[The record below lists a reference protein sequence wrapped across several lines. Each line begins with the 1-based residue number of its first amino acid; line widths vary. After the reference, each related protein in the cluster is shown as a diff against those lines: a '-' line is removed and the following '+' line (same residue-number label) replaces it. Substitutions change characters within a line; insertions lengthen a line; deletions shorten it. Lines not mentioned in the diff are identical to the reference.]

1 MSFLPCGLTTL
12 LTDLGLGDPS
22 IGIVKGVMIS
32 RFAQLKIVDLCHH
45 VPRHDVVWAAYV
57 LAGSYRN
64 FPPGTVHC
72 AIVAAGGS
80 KHDDILVADHGG
92 HVFVALDNGI
102 LTQVLEDRG
111 VVYRVDLSRVP
122 VAPVRRTLHTRDIV
136 APIGALLASGKLAVE
151 DCGPEEPDPKRIRT
165 WPTEADGDTID
176 GVVVGEDRFG
186 NLFTTL
192 SEQDVPVE
200 GDYALE
206 VAGRTVNLVSGYG
219 EAESGEALALFNG
232 FGMLEIAIR
241 DGKAS
246 TDFEWERGTA
256 IRVRLR

>member
-1 MSFLPCGLTTL
+1 M
-12 LTDLGLGDPS
+12 
-22 IGIVKGVMIS
+22 
-32 RFAQLKIVDLCHH
+32 
-45 VPRHDVVWAAYV
+45 
-57 LAGSYRN
+57 
-64 FPPGTVHC
+64 HC

-165 WPTEADGDTID
+165 WPTKADGDTID
-176 GVVVGEDRFG
+176 GVVVGEG
-186 NLFTTL
+186 G
-192 SEQDVPVE
+192 PPE
-200 GDYALE
+200 GGSLE
-206 VAGRTVNLVSGYG
+206 GEPLVTGFDGSRDPHRTGRTNYNNVS
-219 EAESGEALALFNG
+219 AARNP
-232 FGMLEIAIR
+232 
-241 DGKAS
+241 
-246 TDFEWERGTA
+246 
-256 IRVRLR
+256 